1 MIPSD
6 PEDRDVLA
14 GEYVLGL
21 LNVAAMADVEQALRS
36 DADLARRVAFWEE
49 QLLPA
54 SSALGKAEVDPAQ
67 WARIEQALATRRQA
81 LDRTTSP
88 ALRRST
94 QAVMQAAWRSPTVW
108 RTTTGLA
115 TAAALV
121 LAILPSRLS
130 TPAESPTRYFAILQS
145 RDALGQESGPGWL
158 IQVAQNGTVRS
169 LPLADV
175 QPGSGRALQLWT
187 LWDQARGPVSLG
199 VLPPG
204 GAIRLPPERLEA
216 IGDGQLFEITL
227 EPEAGSPIGRPT
239 GRILFIGR
247 AKGAATQ
254 AL

>member
-21 LNVAAMADVEQALRS
+21 LDAAATADVERALRL

-54 SSALGKAEVDPAQ
+54 SSALGKVEVDPAQ

-81 LDRTTSP
+81 PGRTAAS
-88 ALRRST
+88 AFKRLRRG
-94 QAVMQAAWRSPTVW
+94 MLRAAWRSPTLW

-121 LAILPSRLS
+121 LAFLSSRMS
-130 TPAESPTRYFAILQS
+130 APVESPTRYFAILQS

>member
-6 PEDRDVLA
+6 PEGRDVLA

-21 LNVAAMADVEQALRS
+21 LDGAATAEIERALLS
-36 DADLARRVAFWEE
+36 DADMARRVAFWEE
-49 QLLPA
+49 CLLPA
-54 SSALGKAEVDPAQ
+54 SSALGMAEVDPAQ
-67 WARIEQALATRRQA
+67 WARIEQDLVTRRHA
-81 LDRTTSP
+81 LGRTTPS
-88 ALRRST
+88 ALTRSKHGI
-94 QAVMQAAWRSPTVW
+94 MRAAWHSPSLW
-108 RTTTGLA
+108 RATTGLA
-115 TAAALV
+115 TAAALI
-121 LAILPSRLS
+121 LAILLSRMS
-130 TPAESPTRYFAILQS
+130 APVESPTRYFAILQS

-158 IQVAQNGTVRS
+158 IQVAQNGAVRS

-247 AKGAATQ
+247 AKGAASQ

>member
-1 MIPSD
+1 MIPSE

-21 LNVAAMADVEQALRS
+21 LDAEATTEVERMLGA

-49 QLLPA
+49 RLLPA
-54 SSALGKAEVDPAQ
+54 SAALGPAEVYPEQ
-67 WARIEQALATRRQA
+67 WARIERDLATRRQA
-81 LDRTTSP
+81 LSRTTALPPARPRRSLWGTAWQSP
-88 ALRRST
+88 AL
-94 QAVMQAAWRSPTVW
+94 WRA
-108 RTTTGLA
+108 TTALA
-115 TAAALV
+115 TAAAIV
-121 LAILPSRLS
+121 LAILPNRVSG
-130 TPAESPTRYFAILQS
+130 PAEGPTRYFAILQS
-145 RDALGQESGPGWL
+145 RDAAGQESGPGWL
-158 IQVAQNGTVRS
+158 IQIAQNGTVRS

-175 QPGSGRALQLWT
+175 KPGSGRSLQLWT

-254 AL
+254 SL

>member
-1 MIPSD
+1 MIPSQ

-21 LNVAAMADVEQALRS
+21 LDPAAMAEVEQALGS
-36 DADLARRVAFWEE
+36 DADLARRIAVWEE
-49 QLLPA
+49 RLLPA
-54 SSALGKAEVDPAQ
+54 SAALGKADVDPAQ
-67 WARIEQALATRRQA
+67 WARIEQALATRRQT
-81 LDRTTSP
+81 LDPTTAPSLTRVRHGV
-88 ALRRST
+88 LR
-94 QAVMQAAWRSPTVW
+94 AAWRSPTLW
-108 RTTTGLA
+108 RATTGLA
-115 TAAALV
+115 TAAAIL
-121 LAILPSRLS
+121 LAILPNRVGA
-130 TPAESPTRYFAILQS
+130 PGESPTRYYAILQS
-145 RDALGQESGPGWL
+145 RDAAGQESGPGWL
-158 IQVAQNGTVRS
+158 IQVSQNGTVQS

-175 QPGSGRALQLWT
+175 RPGSGRALQLWT

-254 AL
+254 DL

>member
-21 LNVAAMADVEQALRS
+21 LDAAATAEVEHALAS

-49 QLLPA
+49 RLLPLA
-54 SSALGKAEVDPAQ
+54 AALGKVEVDPAQ
-67 WARIEQALATRRQA
+67 WARIEQDLATRRQA
-81 LDRTTSP
+81 LGRTTTLPLPRPRRAVLRAVWRSP
-88 ALRRST
+88 AL
-94 QAVMQAAWRSPTVW
+94 WRV
-108 RTTTGLA
+108 TTALA
-115 TAAALV
+115 TAAALL
-121 LAILPSRLS
+121 LAILPRPMLA
-130 TPAESPTRYFAILQS
+130 PAESPTRYFAILQS
-145 RDALGQESGPGWL
+145 RDATGQESGPGWL
-158 IQVAQNGTVRS
+158 IQIAQNGTVRS

-175 QPGSGRALQLWT
+175 RPGSGRSLQLWT
-187 LWDQARGPVSLG
+187 LWDQTRGPVSLG

-204 GAIRLPPERLEA
+204 GEIRLPPERLEA

-247 AKGAATQ
+247 AKGAAMQT
-254 AL
+254 L

>member
-1 MIPSD
+1 MIPSE

-21 LNVAAMADVEQALRS
+21 LDTDATAEVERALGS
-36 DADLARRVAFWEE
+36 DADLARRVAFWEDR
-49 QLLPA
+49 LLPA
-54 SSALGKAEVDPAQ
+54 SSALGEADVDPAQ
-67 WARIEQALATRRQA
+67 WARIERDLATRRQV
-81 LDRTTSP
+81 LRRTTALPP
-88 ALRRST
+88 ARPRRAMVS
-94 QAVMQAAWRSPTVW
+94 AAWRNPALW
-108 RTTTGLA
+108 RATTGFA
-115 TAAALV
+115 TAAAIL
-121 LAILPSRLS
+121 LAILPNRLS
-130 TPAESPTRYFAILQS
+130 APAESPTRYFAILQS
-145 RDALGQESGPGWL
+145 RDATGQEGGPGWL
-158 IQVAQNGTVRS
+158 IQIAQNGTVQS
-169 LPLADV
+169 LPLSDV
-175 QPGSGRALQLWT
+175 QPGSERSLQLWT

-227 EPEAGSPIGRPT
+227 EPAAGSPIGRPT

>member
-21 LNVAAMADVEQALRS
+21 LDAVAMADVKQALRT

-54 SSALGKAEVDPAQ
+54 SSALGKAEVDSAQ

-81 LDRTTSP
+81 LDRSTPP
-88 ALRRST
+88 ALTRSKSG
-94 QAVMQAAWRSPTVW
+94 MMRAAWRSPTLW

-121 LAILPSRLS
+121 LAILLSRMS
-130 TPAESPTRYFAILQS
+130 APAESPTRYFAILQS
-145 RDALGQESGPGWL
+145 RDTLGQESGPGWL
-158 IQVAQNGTVRS
+158 IQIAQNGTVRS
-169 LPLADV
+169 LPLVDV

>member
-1 MIPSD
+1 MIPSQ

-21 LNVAAMADVEQALRS
+21 LDSAAMAEVERALGS
-36 DADLARRVAFWEE
+36 DADLARRIAFWEE
-49 QLLPA
+49 RLLPA
-54 SSALGKAEVDPAQ
+54 SAAVGKADVDPAQ

-81 LDRTTSP
+81 LGSTAAP
-88 ALRRST
+88 ALTRPRGG
-94 QAVMQAAWRSPTVW
+94 MLRAAWRSPALW
-108 RTTTGLA
+108 RATTGLA
-115 TAAALV
+115 TAAAIL
-121 LAILPSRLS
+121 LAILPSRVS
-130 TPAESPTRYFAILQS
+130 APAESPTRYYAILQS
-145 RDALGQESGPGWL
+145 RDASGQESGPGWL

-175 QPGSGRALQLWT
+175 RPGSGRALQLWT

>member
-1 MIPSD
+1 MIPSE

-21 LNVAAMADVEQALRS
+21 LDAAAMAEVEQALVS

-49 QLLPA
+49 RLLPA
-54 SSALGKAEVDPAQ
+54 SAALGRAEVDSEQ
-67 WARIEQALATRRQA
+67 WARIERDLAMRRQS
-81 LDRTTSP
+81 LGRTTMSAP
-88 ALRRST
+88 LRPRNGT
-94 QAVMQAAWRSPTVW
+94 VRAAWQSAALW
-108 RTTTGLA
+108 RTATALS
-115 TAAALV
+115 TAAAIL

-130 TPAESPTRYFAILQS
+130 APAESPTRYFAILQS
-145 RDALGQESGPGWL
+145 RDAAGQESGPGWL
-158 IQVAQNGTVRS
+158 IQIAQNGTVRS

-175 QPGSGRALQLWT
+175 RPGSGRSLQLWT

-204 GAIRLPPERLEA
+204 GAIHLPPERLEA

-254 AL
+254 TL

>member
-1 MIPSD
+1 MIPSE

-21 LNVAAMADVEQALRS
+21 LDSDAAAEVERALGF

-49 QLLPA
+49 RLLPA
-54 SSALGKAEVDPAQ
+54 SAALGTTAVDSEQ
-67 WARIEQALATRRQA
+67 WVRIERDLATRRQELGRTSA
-81 LDRTTSP
+81 LPP
-88 ALRRST
+88 ARPRR
-94 QAVMQAAWRSPTVW
+94 AMVGAAWRNPALW
-108 RTTTGLA
+108 RATTALA
-115 TAAALV
+115 TAAAIL
-121 LAILPSRLS
+121 LAILPNRVSA
-130 TPAESPTRYFAILQS
+130 PAESPTRYFAILQS
-145 RDALGQESGPGWL
+145 RDATGQEGGPGWL
-158 IQVAQNGTVRS
+158 IQIAQNGTVRS
-169 LPLADV
+169 LPLSDV
-175 QPGSGRALQLWT
+175 QPGSGRSLQLWT

-227 EPEAGSPIGRPT
+227 EPAAGSPIGRPT

>member
-1 MIPSD
+1 MIPSE

-21 LNVAAMADVEQALRS
+21 LDADARAEVERTLGL

-49 QLLPA
+49 RLQPA
-54 SSALGKAEVDPAQ
+54 SAALGRAEVDPAQ

-81 LDRTTSP
+81 LGRTKTSGLSRP
-88 ALRRST
+88 RR
-94 QAVMQAAWRSPTVW
+94 AMMRAAWRNLTVW
-108 RTTTGLA
+108 RATTAFA
-115 TAAALV
+115 TAAAIL
-121 LAILPSRLS
+121 LAVLPSPVS
-130 TPAESPTRYFAILQS
+130 GPTDGPTRYFAILQS
-145 RDALGQESGPGWL
+145 RDAAGQESGPGWL
-158 IQVAQNGTVRS
+158 IQIAQNGTVRS

-175 QPGSGRALQLWT
+175 QPGNGRSLQLWT

-204 GAIRLPPERLEA
+204 GAIRLPSERLEA

-227 EPEAGSPIGRPT
+227 EPEAGSPVGRPT

-247 AKGAATQ
+247 AKAAATQ

>member
-1 MIPSD
+1 MIPSQ

-21 LNVAAMADVEQALRS
+21 LDDTATAEVEHAIRS
-36 DADLARRVAFWEE
+36 DTDLARRVAFWEE

-54 SSALGKAEVDPAQ
+54 ATALGEAKVDPAQ
-67 WARIEQALATRRQA
+67 WGRIEQSLAARRQT
-81 LDRTTSP
+81 LGRMITPLPSGLRRGMLRTAWHSP
-88 ALRRST
+88 AL
-94 QAVMQAAWRSPTVW
+94 W
-108 RTTTGLA
+108 RTTTALA
-115 TAAALV
+115 TAAAIV
-121 LAILPSRLS
+121 LAIMPGRVSA
-130 TPAESPTRYFAILQS
+130 PAESPTRYFAILQS
-145 RDALGQESGPGWL
+145 RDASGQDSGPGWL
-158 IQVAQNGTVRS
+158 IQISQNGSVRS
-169 LPLADV
+169 LPLSDV
-175 QPGSGRALQLWT
+175 QPGSGRSLQLWT

-227 EPEAGSPIGRPT
+227 EPEAGSPSGRPT

-247 AKGAATQ
+247 AKGAPTQ

>member
-1 MIPSD
+1 MIPSE

-21 LNVAAMADVEQALRS
+21 LDADATAEVERALGS
-36 DADLARRVAFWEE
+36 DVDLARRVAFWEE
-49 QLLPA
+49 RLLPA
-54 SSALGKAEVDPAQ
+54 SAVLGPAEIDPAQ
-67 WARIEQALATRRQA
+67 WARIERDLATRRQA
-81 LDRTTSP
+81 LGRPPASPRRLLLRAAWGNP
-88 ALRRST
+88 AL
-94 QAVMQAAWRSPTVW
+94 WRA
-108 RTTTGLA
+108 TTALA
-115 TAAALV
+115 TAAAIL
-121 LAILPSRLS
+121 LAILPSRVS
-130 TPAESPTRYFAILQS
+130 APAESPTRYFAILQS
-145 RDALGQESGPGWL
+145 RDAAGQESGPGWL
-158 IQVAQNGTVRS
+158 IQIAQNGTVRS

-175 QPGSGRALQLWT
+175 QPGSGRSLQLWT

-247 AKGAATQ
+247 AKGAPTQ
-254 AL
+254 SL